1 MKLLKDDELLPLV
14 SGTAPM
20 IRDLPTPAD
29 WYGADSP
36 LQPASVD
43 LRIGRI
49 FLPGTLPPGAGSEAK
64 PLFEYV
70 MQSGQ
75 TAVVETFET
84 LQLPDHIA
92 AIGFPPSTVSFKG
105 ILMTNPGHVDPGFGG
120 RLRFTLI
127 NMSRQAYILRAGDAV
142 VTLLLIELSGVTQ
155 RRLGHTS
162 VTNEAPPYT
171 IQDNLDRLAPDF
183 VDVERRAT
191 LIAEHAVQQAE
202 LTIKRRQVWVPIA
215 VALISSL
222 LSLTYMWLKPAW
234 IAPMHKLEMEVNG
247 LKARLEIRALEHRL
261 EAMEGQLRSLQAASS
276 QPPPAPPSQEG
287 IVPQGAR
294 H

>member
-14 SGTAPM
+14 SGATPI

-36 LQPASVD
+36 LQAASVD

-49 FLPGTLPPGAGSEAK
+49 FLPGAVLPASGSEAK
-64 PLFEYV
+64 PMFEYV
-70 MQSGQ
+70 MRSGQ
-75 TAVVETFET
+75 TAVVETLET
-84 LQLPDHIA
+84 LYLPDHIA

-105 ILMTNPGHVDPGFGG
+105 ILMTNPGHVDPGFEG

-127 NMSRQAYILRAGDAV
+127 NMSRQDYVLRAGDAV
-142 VTLLLIELSGVTQ
+142 VTLLLIELSGATQ
-155 RRLGHTS
+155 RRWGHMS
-162 VTNEAPPYT
+162 AGNEAPPYT

-191 LIAEHAVQQAE
+191 LIAEQAVQQAE
-202 LTIKRRQVWVPIA
+202 LHIKWRQVWVPIV
-215 VALISSL
+215 VALITGL
-222 LSLTYMWLKPAW
+222 LSMTYTWFKPAW
-234 IAPMHKLEMEVNG
+234 MEPMHKLETDVNT
-247 LKARLEIRALEHRL
+247 LKARLEIHTLERRL
-261 EAMEGQLRSLQAASS
+261 EVMEGQLRSLQAA
-276 QPPPAPPSQEG
+276 PPVPPASPREGTTPP
-287 IVPQGAR
+287 GAR